1 MAVNPIPT
9 GYPIVTPYLI
19 VQGAAQALAFYQRAF
34 GAIERLRLPGPRDT
48 VGHAEITIDD
58 ALIML
63 ADPCPEMGARSP
75 QTLGGSPVSLHLYV
89 TEVDARFQQ
98 AIDAGATVLQP
109 VKDQCYGDR
118 SGMLQDPF
126 GHVWMLATHMEDVSP
141 EELQRRMVAL
151 MPQDQDAS

>member
-9 GYPIVTPYLI
+9 GYSVVTPYLI
-19 VQGAAQALAFYQRAF
+19 VEGAAEALRFYQRAF
-34 GAIERLRLPGPRDT
+34 GAIERLRLPGPGDT

-63 ADPCPEMGARSP
+63 ADPFPEMGARSP

-89 TEVDARFQQ
+89 TEVDTRFQQ

-109 VKDQCYGDR
+109 VKNQFYGDR

-126 GHVWMLATHMEDVSP
+126 GHVWTLATHIEEVSP
-141 EELQRRMVAL
+141 EELQRRMAAL
-151 MPQDQDAS
+151 MPQDHGAS